1 MGGIH
6 GDEYEPQIVISR
18 LLRELEP
25 PHLEGCVILVPA
37 INLPAALAGTR
48 VSPIDDLN
56 MNRAFPGDPNGR
68 PTEQLAYYVDSILLP
83 RCDAWLDWHSGGSSL
98 AYVPLVSIH
107 RFRDF
112 KLTQTN
118 LEAMRAF
125 GSPVNVIWS
134 FFDEPRMAKGCA
146 ERHGLTYLGSEFGGT
161 GSVNPA
167 GVKLAWDGTLRVL
180 RHLGVLRADAPF
192 RVDPPAQGRTYDIE
206 GRHSNTY
213 APCPG
218 LFEPLCQLGDT
229 VEPGQA
235 VGLMHFV
242 DDPQRHPV
250 EVRSAAGGFVLCLRH
265 FSRTERGDC
274 VLQVGSEIE
283 LSEEGTT

>member
-1 MGGIH
+1 MADTRVWTQFDLDAPGKQVGYLHLPHSTNASAYGTIAIPIGLVRNGRGPTVLIMGGIH

-107 RFRDF
+107 RFRDS

-167 GVKLAWDGTLRVL
+167 GVRTR
-180 RHLGVLRADAPF
+180 LGWNPKGAAAPRRPSSRRA
-192 RVDPPAQGRTYDIE
+192 I
-206 GRHSNTY
+206 
-213 APCPG
+213 PG
-218 LFEPLCQLGDT
+218 
-229 VEPGQA
+229 
-235 VGLMHFV
+235 
-242 DDPQRHPV
+242 
-250 EVRSAAGGFVLCLRH
+250 
-265 FSRTERGDC
+265 
-274 VLQVGSEIE
+274 
-283 LSEEGTT
+283 